1 MTNADGNLLWRETPC
16 DFSSRRE
23 GGNQHV
29 SSRSDVVHEGAER
42 DSPGVRQRGR
52 RPREAESREGYG
64 NAHLRERYEVW
75 IAESRQG
82 LGPTGRVK
90 VQYSSMSCGVFEP
103 STTAPVRSS
112 TVKSTSD
119 AAKYTVTQSWPP
131 SCHASLTS
139 ALAIWICSTRL
150 VRRAPRSWSH
160 WAWRRAYS
168 CGGSRSVIP
177 PLSPPGKPPRASV
190 KDVLGPPAN
199 PTGSNLG
206 HLRRAG
212 PSP

>member
-1 MTNADGNLLWRETPC
+1 MSALTRPVGVA
-16 DFSSRRE
+16 
-23 GGNQHV
+23 HV
-29 SSRSDVVHEGAER
+29 A
-42 DSPGVRQRGR
+42 
-52 RPREAESREGYG
+52 Y

-112 TVKSTSD
+112 TVESTSD

-160 WAWRRAYS
+160 WAWRRAD
-168 CGGSRSVIP
+168 SRGVGPSFIP
-177 PLSPPGKPPRASV
+177 PLFPPVVPPLEAGETL
-190 KDVLGPPAN
+190 LGPPADA
-199 PTGSNLG
+199 TGSK
-206 HLRRAG
+206 
-212 PSP
+212 P

>member
-1 MTNADGNLLWRETPC
+1 MSALTRPVGVA
-16 DFSSRRE
+16 
-23 GGNQHV
+23 HV
-29 SSRSDVVHEGAER
+29 A
-42 DSPGVRQRGR
+42 
-52 RPREAESREGYG
+52 Y

-150 VRRAPRSWSH
+150 VRRAPRSRSEEH
-160 WAWRRAYS
+160 TS
-168 CGGSRSVIP
+168 ELQSR
-177 PLSPPGKPPRASV
+177 
-190 KDVLGPPAN
+190 
-199 PTGSNLG
+199 G
-206 HLRRAG
+206 HLVCRPLLEKKKREPRRRCSCPALTSHHV
-212 PSP
+212 SPGVKTLAPAS

>member
-150 VRRAPRSWSH
+150 VRRAPRSWSDRKSTRLNSSH
-160 WAWRRAYS
+160 GYISYAVF
-168 CGGSRSVIP
+168 C
-177 PLSPPGKPPRASV
+177 LK
-190 KDVLGPPAN
+190 KKMDE
-199 PTGSNLG
+199 
-206 HLRRAG
+206 
-212 PSP
+212 